1 MTFLFEDFYS
11 GDFRFVNASD
21 LSEAIETFE
30 SFESPNDSSDS
41 SDFRTWHVY
50 VRIF

>member
-1 MTFLFEDFYS
+1 MTFLFEDIFS

-30 SFESPNDSSDS
+30 SHESSSDS